1 MGKKALNIIET
12 FLILLIALIC
22 IVSILQS
29 TLFQNKNILGYHTYV
44 IASNSMYPVLKYGD
58 VVLVKEIDFNTINK
72 GDIITYYGK
81 EGEVK
86 DKIITHEVID
96 ILKENDTTV
105 LKTKGRA
112 NTGVDPYVYKDQVYG
127 KFVYRFTLLSL
138 LSKIIRDKIGFVICI
153 LIPFSIL
160 FILEFISVTKEVK
173 RKTIEDIMTKQ
184 LEELNNID
192 DNSDLSNAIK
202 KAINDTLE
210 EIKDAKRD
218 FKKIDNLQETIHIPL
233 EEIKYQINELSK
245 KKTPKETQKE
255 NKLLED
261 TMFISNDIDINKA
274 IEKELKTKE
283 KKSKKKTTKK
293 KTNSKKEK

>member
-1 MGKKALNIIET
+1 MDKLQESLKKE
-12 FLILLIALIC
+12 
-22 IVSILQS
+22 
-29 TLFQNKNILGYHTYV
+29 
-44 IASNSMYPVLKYGD
+44 
-58 VVLVKEIDFNTINK
+58 
-72 GDIITYYGK
+72 
-81 EGEVK
+81 
-86 DKIITHEVID
+86 
-96 ILKENDTTV
+96 
-105 LKTKGRA
+105 
-112 NTGVDPYVYKDQVYG
+112 
-127 KFVYRFTLLSL
+127 
-138 LSKIIRDKIGFVICI
+138 
-153 LIPFSIL
+153 
-160 FILEFISVTKEVK
+160 
-173 RKTIEDIMTKQ
+173 TIEDIMTKQ

>member
-1 MGKKALNIIET
+1 MTKKY
-12 FLILLIALIC
+12 
-22 IVSILQS
+22 
-29 TLFQNKNILGYHTYV
+29 TLT
-44 IASNSMYPVLKYGD
+44 
-58 VVLVKEIDFNTINK
+58 
-72 GDIITYYGK
+72 
-81 EGEVK
+81 EVK
-86 DKIITHEVID
+86 
-96 ILKENDTTV
+96 
-105 LKTKGRA
+105 
-112 NTGVDPYVYKDQVYG
+112 
-127 KFVYRFTLLSL
+127 LSL
-138 LSKIIRDKIGFVICI
+138 FNYKKTHNPSTITRENNLRDKV
-153 LIPFSIL
+153 LS
-160 FILEFISVTKEVK
+160 S
-173 RKTIEDIMTKQ
+173 KTFTDYLKS
-184 LEELNNID
+184 LSNEELNNID
-192 DNSDLSNAIK
+192 DNSDLSNVIK